1 MAYIPGSDPF
11 KTLSNAFGG
20 TAKGAFDYTQVRLK
34 QNQIDESKRQHD
46 QNLRLG
52 FKRLDE
58 QIRQFDVGTKEHRE
72 LTEARM
78 KLDATLR
85 REGFVSAEKRTKMQ
99 KEAPLGAASIRA
111 KQQEKDRQY
120 RRDLAQRNFSTQGLL
135 NGIEHVAGD
144 LWKDYNAWNAGEGTG
159 TETFPW
165 EARANVAAR
174 QLAESKAMGEPV
186 TEDDIALARRQ
197 IDSYDKIKS
206 TYVKDT
212 LDLARAKRGQQMIDD
227 DAWGLGGYDE
237 LPQQAWRSSG
247 GEGVDAGS
255 THVDYG
261 RSWPE
266 LLKARYSAGEG
277 GARKRK
283 GIDKLKAATDGHAR
297 AVIENITSGPASIET
312 MKRNYEL
319 VLKDLDDYGFSTE
332 EIKEITKY
340 SQGEMDYYGVGPGH
354 PVLGG
359 SYTRLVK
366 PEDQAE
372 QVPTEAQAVGIAAR
386 AMEEGTVA
394 GRALERLSP
403 KVDAVEQE
411 IAQASAEGRQP
422 VMTREVRVAEID
434 REMQEIVDR
443 GAADP
448 TARSTYTYGKQNPP
462 MSDSDRIRWNELKNE
477 RSLIQSEYHREAS
490 QALIQEMDL
499 PDFENLGAD

>member
-1 MAYIPGSDPF
+1 
-11 KTLSNAFGG
+11 
-20 TAKGAFDYTQVRLK
+20 
-34 QNQIDESKRQHD
+34 
-46 QNLRLG
+46 
-52 FKRLDE
+52 
-58 QIRQFDVGTKEHRE
+58 
-72 LTEARM
+72 
-78 KLDATLR
+78 
-85 REGFVSAEKRTKMQ
+85 
-99 KEAPLGAASIRA
+99 
-111 KQQEKDRQY
+111 
-120 RRDLAQRNFSTQGLL
+120 
-135 NGIEHVAGD
+135 
-144 LWKDYNAWNAGEGTG
+144 
-159 TETFPW
+159 
-165 EARANVAAR
+165 
-174 QLAESKAMGEPV
+174 
-186 TEDDIALARRQ
+186 
-197 IDSYDKIKS
+197 
-206 TYVKDT
+206 
-212 LDLARAKRGQQMIDD
+212 
-227 DAWGLGGYDE
+227 
-237 LPQQAWRSSG
+237 
-247 GEGVDAGS
+247 
-255 THVDYG
+255 
-261 RSWPE
+261 
-266 LLKARYSAGEG
+266 
-277 GARKRK
+277 
-283 GIDKLKAATDGHAR
+283 
-297 AVIENITSGPASIET
+297 